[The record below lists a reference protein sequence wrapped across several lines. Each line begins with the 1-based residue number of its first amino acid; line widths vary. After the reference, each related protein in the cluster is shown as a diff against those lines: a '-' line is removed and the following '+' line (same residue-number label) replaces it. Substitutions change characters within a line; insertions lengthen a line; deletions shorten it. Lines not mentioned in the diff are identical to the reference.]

1 MNNSNLYVPPQNKV
15 PSWVGWLLGVGFG
28 GIILGSG
35 VIVWKQ
41 LGPTALSASVA
52 AAPAVSAPT
61 APAATPTAVAAPAP
75 EAAPAVAAPTP
86 AEPSPERAPVAKGKA
101 KSKAKPSK
109 LAKASKGS
117 KGYSEQ
123 RSKQILAKHD
133 SSSSRSSKQK
143 LDRLLGL

>member
-52 AAPAVSAPT
+52 AAPAVSAPV
-61 APAATPTAVAAPAP
+61 APAAPPTTVAAPAP
-75 EAAPAVAAPTP
+75 EAASAVAAPAA
-86 AEPSPERAPVAKGKA
+86 AEPSAERAPVAKS
-101 KSKAKPSK
+101 KSKNKAGKSK
-109 LAKASKGS
+109 LAKASKG